1 MLTLLKGST
10 VAAGWLA
17 ATVTGIVFAQA
28 GGSGLGASGSG
39 GPAPGE
45 RPQAAAGH
53 AQAGNR
59 VALLSLWISDW
70 TPPSQQ
76 PRQDCSGG
84 ACTTTEGG
92 WDGPDIQ
99 INGDHFNYGP
109 VVVEVRSNDGTV
121 LWCGVADTGPG
132 TGFPGGAFAVQA
144 GLGNCSQ
151 VPNTA
156 GNDYAIAYDTVSGR
170 WSNRVPVDSS
180 CASC

>member
-1 MLTLLKGST
+1 M
-10 VAAGWLA
+10 AAGWLA

-76 PRQDCSGG
+76 PRQNCSGG

-99 INGDHFNYGP
+99 INGDHFNHGP
-109 VVVEVRSNDGTV
+109 VVVEIRGNDGTV
-121 LWCGVADTGPG
+121 LWSGVAGPGPDTGFRWTRAVRSSDRGGGHAGPLG
-132 TGFPGGAFAVQA
+132 PRGLSAPGGRRGSYHTSG
-144 GLGNCSQ
+144 GLHADNGSE
-151 VPNTA
+151 T
-156 GNDYAIAYDTVSGR
+156 R
-170 WSNRVPVDSS
+170 
-180 CASC
+180 